1 MNFEVNPTNK
11 VVKAISEGSA
21 PRPAQV
27 AASRGML
34 PLPQADLLEALVI
47 LSRSDDKELAQN
59 AEKTIKSQDANQLKD
74 VISSDEAAP
83 IVLDYFAV
91 QETLS
96 QEIYELVIANPK
108 TPSESI
114 TRFAKQT
121 ANGELLEIISFNQ
134 QLLINTPDL
143 IEAILSNSSKTN
155 EADRRA
161 SEVKEEFFEKERG
174 AEQIAKELR
183 AQGNEAAAEFLEEAD
198 FASELGEDS
207 KDGELSIE
215 DAILLAEHIE
225 VLDDDLHDSW
235 LGLEYIEEIYE
246 ETQEERDAIAKKI
259 IGEMKSD
266 DEISG
271 ERVSTITRI
280 MKMGMKDRVKFA
292 MKGDREYRN
301 ILIRD
306 PNRIVAQAAVQNPKI
321 TEQEIEKVSTMK
333 TVPEDVLRQIASD
346 RKWARNY
353 VIIHNLA
360 KNPRTPIGNT
370 MSILTRLQ
378 LRDLANISKS
388 RNVPDAVRRH
398 AKRLAEARTGR

>member
-1 MNFEVNPTNK
+1 MNFEVNSTNS
-11 VVKAISEGSA
+11 VVKAISDGSA
-21 PRPAQV
+21 PRPAQI

-34 PLPQADLLEALVI
+34 PLPQSDLLEALVI
-47 LSRSDDKELAQN
+47 LSHSDDKELSQN
-59 AEKTIKSQDANQLKD
+59 AEKTIKAQEASQLKE

-96 QEIYELVIANPK
+96 QDIYELVIANPK

-121 ANGELLEIISFNQ
+121 SNGELLEIISFNQ

-143 IEAILSNSSKTN
+143 IDAIISNSSKTK

-183 AQGNEAAAEFLEEAD
+183 AQGNETAAEFLEEAD
-198 FASELGEDS
+198 FTTELEESS
-207 KDGELSIE
+207 KENEISLE

-246 ETQEERDAIAKKI
+246 ETQEERDEIAKKM
-259 IGEMKSD
+259 IGDMKAD
-266 DEISG
+266 DEASNERIS
-271 ERVSTITRI
+271 IIQQI
-280 MKMGMKDRVKFA
+280 MKMGMKDRVKLA
-292 MKGDREYRN
+292 MKGDREVRN

-306 PNRIVAQAAVQNPKI
+306 PNRLISQAAVQNPKI

-346 RKWARNY
+346 RKWAKNY

-398 AKRLAEARTGR
+398 AKRLSEARAGR